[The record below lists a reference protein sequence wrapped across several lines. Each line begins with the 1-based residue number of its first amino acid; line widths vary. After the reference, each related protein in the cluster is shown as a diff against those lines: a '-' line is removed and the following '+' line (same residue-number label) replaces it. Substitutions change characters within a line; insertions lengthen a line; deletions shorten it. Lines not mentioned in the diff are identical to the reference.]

1 MAQTSSL
8 TVQIRALVALG
19 LPLVGSNMAQFA
31 IQMTDTIML
40 GWYGVDALAAS
51 VIASSMF
58 FVLFI
63 LGSGFG
69 FAVMPIVAAAASRD
83 DQTQI
88 RRVTRMAAWLAAGYG
103 AVVLPVMLWSGPV
116 LLALGQDEQV
126 AADAQQYLRIAG
138 FGIFPALGVVVLKSY
153 LSALEHTRI
162 VLWATLAAVAL
173 NAAINWVL
181 IFGNLGF
188 PEMGLEGAAWASVGS
203 ATLSM
208 MVLALYAVRVLPE
221 HSLFARIWRADPEAL
236 GEVFR
241 LGGPIGL
248 TYLAES
254 GLFTA
259 SAVMMGWL
267 GHVTLAAHGVA
278 LNLAAITFMVHMGVA
293 NAATV
298 RVGQAHGRGDA
309 AAMRQ
314 VGLVATGLSVSFSI
328 VAIALF
334 VFLPDLL
341 VSAFV
346 DPADPQR
353 DAILGVGA
361 QLLAVAALFQLFDG
375 AQAVGLGLLRGAQDT
390 RAPML
395 IAVVSYWGLGITAS
409 YVLGFV
415 MAFGGVG
422 VWLGLVV
429 GLAAASIALMTRYFR
444 RAAPKVAA

>member
-103 AVVLPVMLWSGPV
+103 AVVLPVMLWSGQV

>member
-429 GLAAASIALMTRYFR
+429 GLAAASIALMTRFFR